1 MKLIHIHGFKCAGS
15 TLEQIL
21 NREFPNLLKVES
33 SEPGKRL
40 FFEDIPSKI
49 LNTDAISSHL
59 LSPSKHKDAIHVTL
73 LRNPLDR
80 LISAWKFETKIVK
93 DTRDNTI
100 TLKEYIGNFKKSIL
114 SNYQSK
120 LLSFQNKNNHF
131 ASGWNINLDLDYL
144 FSDNFFIGT
153 VERFDESMVLIEQR
167 LKRRAVNVDMS
178 YPSRRNTT
186 THLKKTII
194 KNNFER
200 FAYPATDVDIWLLD
214 LANKKI
220 DQEISSYSNFDI
232 LLEDYRL
239 RCKSSFFVKDYSEVN
254 YI

>member
-15 TLEQIL
+15 TIEQIL

-33 SEPGKRL
+33 SKSGKRL
-40 FFEDIPSKI
+40 FFEDIPIKL

-59 LSPSKHKDAIHVTL
+59 LSPSKDKEAIQISL

-80 LISAWKFETKIVK
+80 LISAWKFETKLVK
-93 DTRDNTI
+93 SCDDIN
-100 TLKEYIGNFKKSIL
+100 LKDYIGNYKNSIV

-120 LLSFQNKNNHF
+120 LLSFQDNNNHF
-131 ASGWNINLDLDYL
+131 ASGWNINLDFDYL

-167 LKRRAVNVDMS
+167 LKRRAINIDMS
-178 YPSRRNTT
+178 YPSKTNTT
-186 THLKKTII
+186 THLKKKII

-214 LANKKI
+214 LVNKKI
-220 DQEISSYSNFDI
+220 DQEINSLPNFNK